1 MSYAKLFS
9 FLAIFQ
15 LSLSEFLSS
24 VLYELPKNY
33 GTSFNSLTS
42 NALTHCVVELI
53 SIVDSM
59 QCKELGKRTGRR
71 SSPMEQTPQPK
82 LVPGKRWGKNHGMG
96 NTSLDGL
103 NHLGLRDLGLNH
115 LDCFLGAKTYP
126 ERTCS
131 AH

>member
-1 MSYAKLFS
+1 MDPGQYCQNMSYAKLFS

-71 SSPMEQTPQPK
+71 SSPMEQNPQPK
-82 LVPGKRWGKNHGMG
+82 LVPGKSWKIK
-96 NTSLDGL
+96 TSY
-103 NHLGLRDLGLNH
+103 
-115 LDCFLGAKTYP
+115 A
-126 ERTCS
+126 
-131 AH
+131 